1 MRYMYDNYIT
11 LKTYCERNGLDYNKV
26 KKYARQGMT
35 GRGIIA
41 AYTRGI
47 KTGNKPKK
55 VVKRAKKWVPPTPL
69 VVPNTKYKG
78 IAIDFD
84 ELSNIL

>member
-1 MRYMYDNYIT
+1 MYDQRMP
-11 LKTYCERNGLDYNKV
+11 LKKYCERHGLDYEKV
-26 KKYARQGMT
+26 KKYARPGMT
-35 GRGIIA
+35 GRGIII

-47 KTGNKPKK
+47 KAQQLKAQQKK
-55 VVKRAKKWVPPTPL
+55 VKKAKKWVPPTPL